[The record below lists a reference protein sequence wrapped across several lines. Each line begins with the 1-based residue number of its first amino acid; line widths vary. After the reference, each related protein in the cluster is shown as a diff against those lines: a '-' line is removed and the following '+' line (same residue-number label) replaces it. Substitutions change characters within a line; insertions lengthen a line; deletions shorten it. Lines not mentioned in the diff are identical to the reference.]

1 MAVVE
6 NKNRWWPHPEKQA
19 VTAGGSPLVW
29 TWYWSKPSDLP
40 DLDWTGDSGFFGTA
54 DDASL
59 AHDVIVRSSP
69 MITVG
74 PLTPQHRLTGGGV
87 SLFTTLSHIC
97 LSSRSWPLFPPFL
110 TTWSLLPEHLPLS
123 AIPFNHF
130 QTLSAITLC
139 FTTFLGSDIPDV
151 TRRSCVGTFPT
162 LQTFSPVPDWAL
174 CDLLFWS

>member
-1 MAVVE
+1 MMTSSRKAGSDSG
-6 NKNRWWPHPEKQA
+6 
-19 VTAGGSPLVW
+19 GGSPVVW

-59 AHDVIVRSSP
+59 AHDVIVVKSNP
-69 MITVG
+69 MIPVG
-74 PLTPQHRLTGGGV
+74 PLTPQRRLTGRGV

-97 LSSRSWPLFPPFL
+97 LFSWSWSLFPPFL
-110 TTWSLLPEHLPLS
+110 GTWSLLPEHLPLS
-123 AIPFNHF
+123 AIPFSHF
-130 QTLSAITLC
+130 QTLSSLILY
-139 FTTFLGSDIPDV
+139 FRTFLGSDIPDV
-151 TRRSCVGTFPT
+151 TQRGCVGTFPRRWPT